1 MLQSYKAYFLP
12 ISVVIFGAVVMVSV
26 DVQTGQSFHLS
37 CGLEPLDISLV
48 TAAGY
53 RAANDEDSVPVIN
66 ETNKSGGEKY

>member
-1 MLQSYKAYFLP
+1 
-12 ISVVIFGAVVMVSV
+12 MVSV

-37 CGLEPLDISLV
+37 CGLEPLDIPLV